1 MKIEGKKIF
10 IRFLDELDA
19 EALCDLNIRNRDFFK
34 EYSILREDN
43 YYTIEWQRESL
54 SKCLKQ
60 RENDEKYS
68 FGIYIKDTE
77 QLIGDIS
84 LFKIERGP
92 AECCMVGYALDKQF
106 NGNGYMTEAIR
117 LVVQF
122 AFNEL
127 SLHRIEAGAMPNNIG
142 SITVLEKA
150 GFCKE
155 GIARKNVKINGK
167 WKDHQMLAIISDK
180 N

>member
-1 MKIEGKKIF
+1 MMLVGKEIF

-19 EALCDLNIRNRDFFK
+19 EALSELQIRNRDFFQD
-34 EYSILREDN
+34 YSILREDN

-54 SKCLKQ
+54 SNCLKQ
-60 RENDEKYS
+60 RENDDKYS
-68 FGIYIKDTE
+68 FGIFIKDTE
-77 QLIGDIS
+77 KLIGDIS

-92 AECCMVGYALDKQF
+92 VECCMVGYALDKQF
-106 NGNGYMTEAIR
+106 NGKGYMTEAIR
-117 LVVQF
+117 LVVGF

-127 SLHRIEAGAMPNNIG
+127 SLHRIEAGAMPHNIG

-155 GIARKNVKINGK
+155 GISRKNVKINGK
-167 WKDHQMLAIISDK
+167 WEDHQMLAIISDK

>member
-1 MKIEGKKIF
+1 MRIVGKKIF

-19 EALCDLNIRNRDFFK
+19 EALCDLNIRNRDFFQ
-34 EYSILREDN
+34 EYSIIREDK
-43 YYTIEWQRESL
+43 YYTTEGQRESL
-54 SKCLKQ
+54 SNCLKQ

-68 FGIYIKDTE
+68 FGIFIIDTE
-77 QLIGDIS
+77 QLIGGIS
-84 LFKIERGP
+84 LFKIEHGP
-92 AECCMVGYALDKQF
+92 AECCMVGYELDKQF
-106 NGNGYMTEAIR
+106 NGKEYMTEAIR
-117 LVVQF
+117 LVVEF

-127 SLHRIEAGAMPNNIG
+127 SLHRIEAGAMPHNIG
-142 SITVLEKA
+142 SITVLEKV

-167 WKDHQMLAIISDK
+167 WEDHQMLAIISDK

>member
-1 MKIEGKKIF
+1 MKLVSKQIF
-10 IRFLDELDA
+10 IRFLDESDA
-19 EALCDLNIRNRDFFK
+19 EALCDLNIRNRDFFQ
-34 EYSILREDN
+34 EYSIMREDN
-43 YYTIEWQRESL
+43 YYTVEWQRESL
-54 SKCLKQ
+54 RNCIKQ

-68 FGIYIKDTE
+68 FGIFMKDTE

-84 LFKIERGP
+84 IFKIQRGP

-106 NGNGYMTEAIR
+106 NGKGYMTESLR
-117 LVVQF
+117 LAVEF

-127 SLHRIEAGAMPNNIG
+127 SLHRIEAGAMPHNIG

-167 WKDHQMLAIISDK
+167 WQDHQMLALISDK